1 MRTFSMSIFISFNT
15 DQYWIDG
22 LMEGHCF
29 LSCLSTQFVA
39 EPKLSDASRNVEFG
53 KME

>member
-1 MRTFSMSIFISFNT
+1 MSIFISFNT

-39 EPKLSDASRNVEFG
+39 EPKLSDGMTEIDFNSGHRLV
-53 KME
+53 M